1 MDKKGITVYCASST
15 NIDSKYFESASE
27 LGAEIARRGIT
38 LITGAGAMGL
48 MGAVNDAATA
58 AGGRTV
64 GVIPQFMVD
73 RGWCHNNL
81 SERII
86 TSDMHSR
93 KEKMAALS
101 FAAIALPG
109 GIGTF
114 EELLEIITWRQLGLY
129 EGNIVILNI
138 NSYYDPL
145 LDMLDKA
152 IKEKFMKPDHN
163 KLWIVASSPREAVE
177 MAISDSSNNKFSNK
191 F

>member
-93 KEKMAALS
+93 KEKMATLS

-177 MAISDSSNNKFSNK
+177 MALSDSSNNKFSNK